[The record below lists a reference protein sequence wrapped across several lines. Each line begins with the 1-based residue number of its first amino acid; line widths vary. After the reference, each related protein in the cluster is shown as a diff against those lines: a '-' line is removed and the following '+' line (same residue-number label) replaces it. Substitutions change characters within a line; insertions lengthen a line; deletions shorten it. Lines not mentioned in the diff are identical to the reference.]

1 MLQLFLVKSRAA
13 CPLGQLLHSQMHSS
27 FVLCTYLFQQVASRP
42 ATQTITVRFV
52 VFGSRTAL
60 DIGRTLLCMGKTKEW
75 TEQFVSVQE
84 RERRGGKI
92 CLCEVANCC
101 LAASAWPEC
110 TQVNVS
116 WSEHCER
123 VLQNSAMLWQLNC
136 SCQHFLC
143 AFVRCVCL
151 NLCSAGIEKVKK
163 VVNVVSH
170 NLLVGQLQQLVS
182 NFHDAPMLLV
192 AALNHL
198 SCKNRGFSSYKKEL
212 LNANYPNMAPCATS
226 LCKREK
232 WNPHKGS
239 KPNTNKSPRLWASLC
254 PGLPLE

>member
-1 MLQLFLVKSRAA
+1 MHLSFSTSCKHA
-13 CPLGQLLHSQMHSS
+13 CNTDHHRSFCRVRIEDSIGHRSNPAMHGKNQG
-27 FVLCTYLFQQVASRP
+27 VNR
-42 ATQTITVRFV
+42 TVCVCARE
-52 VFGSRTAL
+52 R
-60 DIGRTLLCMGKTKEW
+60 
-75 TEQFVSVQE
+75 E

-123 VLQNSAMLWQLNC
+123 VLQNSATLWQLNC

-170 NLLVGQLQQLVS
+170 NPLVGQLQQLVS

-192 AALNHL
+192 AVLNHL
-198 SCKNRGFSSYKKEL
+198 SCK
-212 LNANYPNMAPCATS
+212 
-226 LCKREK
+226 
-232 WNPHKGS
+232 
-239 KPNTNKSPRLWASLC
+239 KPRV
-254 PGLPLE
+254 